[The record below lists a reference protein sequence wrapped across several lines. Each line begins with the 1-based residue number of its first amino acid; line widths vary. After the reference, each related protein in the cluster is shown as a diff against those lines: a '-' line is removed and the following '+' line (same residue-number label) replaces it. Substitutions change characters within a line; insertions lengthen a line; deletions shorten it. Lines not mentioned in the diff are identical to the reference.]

1 MTTFDT
7 LAAARDLEAAGFD
20 RKQAEAVAAAIRGGQ
35 GDFATKQDIDTLRAE
50 MGALRGEMR
59 AELNA
64 LKWIVGFIAALQIGM
79 ALRLFGAF

>member
-1 MTTFDT
+1 MATFDT
-7 LAAARDLEAAGFD
+7 LAAAREPEAAGFD

-50 MGALRGEMR
+50 MR

-64 LKWIVGFIAALQIGM
+64 LKWILGFIAALQIGM